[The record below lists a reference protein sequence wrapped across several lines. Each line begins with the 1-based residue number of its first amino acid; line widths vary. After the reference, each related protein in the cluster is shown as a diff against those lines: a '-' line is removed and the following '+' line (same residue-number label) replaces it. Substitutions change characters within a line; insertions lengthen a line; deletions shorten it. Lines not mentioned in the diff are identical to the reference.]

1 MAYEQQPGQGI
12 MFRNDRKEPGSKQPD
27 WKGTVNVEGQPMEL
41 AAWVREGKRGEFL
54 SIKISRPRQ

>member
-1 MAYEQQPGQGI
+1 MAYENRENSGI
-12 MFRNDRKEPGSKQPD
+12 MFRNDRKEPTSRQPD
-27 WKGTVNVEGQPMEL
+27 WKGSIDVEGTPYEL

>member
-12 MFRNDRKEPGSKQPD
+12 MFRNDRKEEGSKQPD